1 MGNLNLR
8 SIMESKNKN
17 IPLPINEIEE
27 ELENQVSNRNN
38 PSGGNQYGGGYSKPY
53 PNGGKTQKTQAQTRP
68 VYSQPTSSPSKS
80 SSDSR
85 TGMSDISWHWVLR
98 ITDFLTDLIKS
109 SVVILG
115 ILAANVAD
123 TVMGS
128 IAISLLVR
136 PEIQQYSSYN
146 WINPMNFGIIISLG
160 ASSIQIYMWSLIQ
173 KKNISFKTLINPK
186 NWRYLPK
193 EVGGF
198 LAFAGLLWAIDT
210 FLDVSPMFVF
220 YTSAVYGSTG
230 LYPYLVAGVTIIVII
245 LCGFAEI
252 LTSNM
257 RGMFGLQ
264 SPK

>member
-8 SIMESKNKN
+8 SMMEQKNKN
-17 IPLPINEIEE
+17 VPLPISKE
-27 ELENQVSNRNN
+27 ELESRLNRNQS
-38 PSGGNQYGGGYSKPY
+38 SGNSEYGGGYSKPY
-53 PNGGKTQKTQAQTRP
+53 PNGEKNKKAQTQTQARP
-68 VYSQPTSSPSKS
+68 AYSQPTSSPSYKPTS
-80 SSDSR
+80 SR
-85 TGMSDISWHWVLR
+85 TGMSDVTWHWVLK
-98 ITDFLTDLIKS
+98 ITDFVTDLIKS

-115 ILAANVAD
+115 ILAANIAD

-128 IAISLLVR
+128 IAVSLLVR
-136 PEIQQYSSYN
+136 PEIQQYSNYN
-146 WINPMNFGIIISLG
+146 WINPMNFGIILSLG

-173 KKNISFKTLINPK
+173 KRNIPLNTLINPK
-186 NWRYLPK
+186 NWKYLPK
-193 EVGGF
+193 EIGGF
-198 LAFAGLLWAIDT
+198 LAFAGLLWVIDT

-230 LYPYLVAGVTIIVII
+230 LYPYLVAGVTIIVVI

>member
-8 SIMESKNKN
+8 SMMEQKNKN
-17 IPLPINEIEE
+17 VPLVISEE
-27 ELENQVSNRNN
+27 ELESRINRNQQSSN
-38 PSGGNQYGGGYSKPY
+38 SQYDGGYSKPY
-53 PNGGKTQKTQAQTRP
+53 PNGGKAQKSQPQSRP
-68 VYSQPTSSPSKS
+68 PYSQPTSPPSYKLS
-80 SSDSR
+80 NSR
-85 TGMSDISWHWVLR
+85 TGMSDITWHWVLK
-98 ITDFLTDLIKS
+98 ITDFVTDIIKS

-115 ILAANVAD
+115 ILAANIAD

-128 IAISLLVR
+128 IAISLIVR

-146 WINPMNFGIIISLG
+146 WINPMNFGIILSLG

-186 NWRYLPK
+186 NWKYLPK

-198 LAFAGLLWAIDT
+198 LAFAGMLWVIDT

-264 SPK
+264 NPK